1 MPVEILSAKFYRPG
15 NRLLIL
21 AWQDRIIDLN
31 LFSKPPTFLLP
42 CQDLAKYESSHS
54 P

>member
-31 LFSKPPTFLLP
+31 LFQQTSYLSPPLP
-42 CQDLAKYESSHS
+42 GPSQI
-54 P
+54 